1 MYLSAFRLTY
11 EANFYLLILVKP
23 FHDLMLGESKMEQ
36 DILELEKFQEVVQL
50 YGLDLLQALA
60 FLVAGLIVAKYF
72 HRYFKILLRKFIPK
86 ESTVGTIANIAALL
100 IIVYVIALSLRHVGM
115 DTIVIR
121 RIIIALT
128 LAAIAVI
135 IVFRPL
141 FPSLPF
147 KEGQVVKAG
156 DLLGKVESTSLIN
169 TRLRTFD
176 GKTFFV
182 PNHMIIKDVVLNYH
196 FTPSRRIKLN
206 VGIRYDQDLM
216 KAKQVLEAVMVEDPR
231 VKVNPR
237 PAVWVLN
244 LTNGCVELGGRC
256 WVDNIKYWKTRCEL
270 LEKIKLRFDAEGIM
284 IAHPQRDVHVYY
296 QNTSRDASEETMSI
310 LEQNANDP
318 EMAT

>member
-1 MYLSAFRLTY
+1 
-11 EANFYLLILVKP
+11 
-23 FHDLMLGESKMEQ
+23 MEQ
-36 DILELEKFQEVVQL
+36 HILEYGKFQEVVQL
-50 YGLDLLQALA
+50 YGFDILLSLA
-60 FLVAGLIVAKYF
+60 MLVAGLIVAKLF
-72 HRYFKILLRKFIPK
+72 HKYFKILLRKFISK
-86 ESTVGTIANIAALL
+86 ESTVSTVANIAAIQ
-100 IIVYVIALSLRHVGM
+100 IIAYVVALSLHHVGM
-115 DTIVIR
+115 HTIVIR
-121 RIIIALT
+121 RLLVAISLGV
-128 LAAIAVI
+128 IAVI

-141 FPSLPF
+141 LPSLPF

-156 DLLGKVESTSLIN
+156 DLLGKVESTSLVN

-182 PNHMIIKDVVLNYH
+182 PNHMIIKDIVQNYH

-270 LEKIKLRFDAEGIM
+270 LEKIKLRFDAEGIV

-296 QNTSRDASEETMSI
+296 QNTPQDASEETMSI

>member
-1 MYLSAFRLTY
+1 M
-11 EANFYLLILVKP
+11 
-23 FHDLMLGESKMEQ
+23 H
-36 DILELEKFQEVVQL
+36 
-50 YGLDLLQALA
+50 
-60 FLVAGLIVAKYF
+60 
-72 HRYFKILLRKFIPK
+72 
-86 ESTVGTIANIAALL
+86 
-100 IIVYVIALSLRHVGM
+100 
-115 DTIVIR
+115 TIVIR
-121 RIIIALT
+121 RTLIAIS
-128 LAAIAVI
+128 LAVIGVI

-141 FPSLPF
+141 FPTLPF
-147 KEGQVVKAG
+147 KVGQVVKAG

-182 PNHMIIKDVVLNYH
+182 PNHMIIKDVVQNYH

-244 LTNGCVELGGRC
+244 LNNGCVELGGRC

-270 LEKIKLRFDAEGIM
+270 LEKIKLRFDAEGIV
-284 IAHPQRDVHVYY
+284 IAHPQRDVHIYHGKGS
-296 QNTSRDASEETMSI
+296 QTSSEETMSI
-310 LEQNANDP
+310 LEQNAKDP
-318 EMAT
+318 EIPT